1 MPSDPPRV
9 AKLLQVRQFLR
20 THIAAADIGFSEDSI
35 IIRRQSDL
43 WNEVATAIAAS
54 ENGAILHIGVAD
66 GTNSESAGLELEADI
81 PITILALPQIQP
93 DQFPEELLWE
103 DLIKTV
109 QGLKPSAGLPWLY
122 RFRMTRWT
130 DMDLAADDG
139 TTYLGRMTV
148 FTARLSL

>member
-1 MPSDPPRV
+1 MPDPTPPV
-9 AKLLQVRQFLR
+9 SKLLQLRQFLR
-20 THIAAADIGFSEDSI
+20 TAIAAADIGFPADSI
-35 IIRRQSDL
+35 IIRRQSDI
-43 WNEVATAIAAS
+43 WNDVATAIAAS

-66 GTNSESAGLELEADI
+66 GQNSETAGLELECDI

-103 DLIKTV
+103 NLIKLV
-109 QGLKPSAGLPWLY
+109 HGLKPQNDLPWLY

-130 DMDLAADDG
+130 DMDLQADEG